1 MKKLIATAA
10 AVALMGVAAPAFA
23 QNLDGSIGYSMVNAT
38 DVDLGALTARLSW
51 TSSSIFGVEGEAQ
64 FGISDDSITDAGP
77 PPITVD
83 LGLEY
88 AYAIYGTAGVPVGDN
103 GRVFARLGYGSQSFE
118 ASSSGISVSE
128 SDQSFNYGVGAQFFL
143 ADGKNGVRVDYTV
156 HDFNDGGDADV
167 WSIAYVRRFK

>member
-1 MKKLIATAA
+1 MKKLITTAA

-23 QNLDGSIGYSMVNAT
+23 QNIDGSVGYSTASVE
-38 DVDLGALTARLSW
+38 DLDFGALTARLSW
-51 TSSSIFGVEGEAQ
+51 TSSSIFGVEGEVH
-64 FGISDDSITDAGP
+64 FGISDDSITDPGP
-77 PPITVD
+77 PVFTETYD
-83 LGLEY
+83 LEY
-88 AYAIYGTAGVPVGDN
+88 AFAVYGTAGVPIGDN
-103 GRVFARLGYGSQSFE
+103 GRIFARLGYGSQSFE
-118 ASSSGISVSE
+118 YSEPGFSESE